1 MAFDGLRSTRRG
13 VSTEL
18 LRTKVAC
25 SVDFARRSRI
35 EKTVDQISNPHMSK
49 IRILPDALASQVA
62 AGEVVERPAAV
73 VRELVENSLDAGA
86 SHVEVHAQR
95 GGTAL
100 IRIVDDGAGMDRED
114 ALLCLE
120 RHATSKIRTKEDLAA
135 ISTFGFRGEALPS
148 IASVSRFRL
157 ATRTADA
164 LAGTEVEVNG
174 GKMSGVR
181 DYGGAAGTVIEV
193 RSLFFNV
200 PARRKFLRTESTEY
214 AHLEQQFRLHAIANP
229 QVAFTLTRDGEV
241 MFHLPATQDILERI
255 RGLAGEELAARLIR
269 VEREERR
276 GITVHGY
283 IGGPGLSRSGRQ
295 QQITFLNGRP
305 IESPAISYGLRE
317 GYHTAL
323 MKGQYPVTFLFIEM
337 DAHAFDINVHPA
349 KKEARFHD
357 GNAVRDVVALA
368 VNHALA
374 QTRQLPQGHPVS
386 RIDREAS
393 SVAPTL
399 PHEEVRRSLAPDV
412 TQTLLPILR
421 AEQHA
426 LRADWSAPANRIAP
440 VLAPQQ
446 VSRVVAPEKELASAV
461 EPSFENAAAPGK
473 RDETAIV
480 PNGDSASKSEADSFR
495 IIGVLNNLYVLMEG
509 KEGLVLMDQHAAHER
524 VMFEQMRAAMER
536 EGVPSQRLLMPL
548 TLQVSPR
555 EADLISRN
563 LEPLSRLGIDAQPFG
578 PNIFKIDALPTF
590 LKTDDPLAWLNQV
603 IDELSALTSKSSS
616 LRLGEDMIAT
626 TACRHAVKANDV
638 LSTPELRALLRDMFE
653 CEMPYC
659 CPHGRPTL
667 IQISYPELERKFGR
681 RAP

>member
-1 MAFDGLRSTRRG
+1 M
-13 VSTEL
+13 
-18 LRTKVAC
+18 
-25 SVDFARRSRI
+25 SR
-35 EKTVDQISNPHMSK
+35 

-100 IRIVDDGAGMDRED
+100 IRIVDNGSGMDRED

-120 RHATSKIRTKEDLAA
+120 RHATSKIRSKEDLAA

-181 DYGGAAGTVIEV
+181 DHGGAAGTVIEV

-200 PARRKFLRTESTEY
+200 PARRKFLRTETTEY

-229 QVAFTLTRDGEV
+229 RVAFTLTRDGVV
-241 MFHLPATQDILERI
+241 MFHLPATQDVLERI
-255 RGLAGEELAARLIR
+255 RGLAGEDLAARLIR

-305 IESPAISYGLRE
+305 IESPSISYGLRE

-337 DAHAFDINVHPA
+337 DPHAFDINVHPA

-368 VNHALA
+368 VNHALS
-374 QTRQLPQGHPVS
+374 QSRQLPQGHPVS
-386 RIDREAS
+386 RGEREVEAAANAAQI
-393 SVAPTL
+393 APFDAARRAL
-399 PHEEVRRSLAPDV
+399 PPDV
-412 TQTLLPILR
+412 TQTLLAIPR

-426 LRADWSAPANRIAP
+426 LRADWSQAPALSPVPATPAAERIELP
-440 VLAPQQ
+440 KRDVLPA
-446 VSRVVAPEKELASAV
+446 A
-461 EPSFENAAAPGK
+461 EPSAAPGPEARGGLLWPAPSEK
-473 RDETAIV
+473 RSEEEVDAA
-480 PNGDSASKSEADSFR
+480 PKSEADAFR
-495 IIGVLNNLYVLMEG
+495 IIGVLNHLYVLMEG
-509 KEGLVLMDQHAAHER
+509 REGLVLMDQHAAHER
-524 VMFEQMRAAMER
+524 VMFEKLRAAMER

-555 EADLISRN
+555 EADLLARN
-563 LEPLSRLGIDAQPFG
+563 LDALSRLGIDAQPFG
-578 PNIFKIDALPTF
+578 PNLFKIDALPTF

-603 IDELSALTSKSSS
+603 VDELSALTSKSSS